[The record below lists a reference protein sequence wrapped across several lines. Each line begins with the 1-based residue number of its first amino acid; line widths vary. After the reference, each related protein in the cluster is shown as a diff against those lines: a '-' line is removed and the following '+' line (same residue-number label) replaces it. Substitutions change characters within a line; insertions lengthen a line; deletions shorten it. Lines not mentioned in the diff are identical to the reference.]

1 MVKIEKCKI
10 ASFSTG
16 KFWIFLQKHPKGA
29 IFSKYNIIIPIS
41 KCKDDFSPNSG
52 KNHLF
57 SASKELLYRLDK
69 NLPVLVGMYTLFWRF
84 PAWKEPPPSGWY
96 YNVCT
101 VQGQLLQIA
110 KKISIIRVNFQH
122 NIVLIFQQF
131 LWYDSLAKY
140 GDRKLVFMTFFSDI
154 SQIFPNLYERGMQLW
169 LIWI

>member
-1 MVKIEKCKI
+1 MPSHLVKIEKCKI
-10 ASFSTG
+10 ALFLTG

-52 KNHLF
+52 ENHLF

-69 NLPVLVGMYTLFWRF
+69 NPLKQSVCIPYFGGF
-84 PAWKEPPPSGWY
+84 PPGSGGILAGCL

-140 GDRKLVFMTFFSDI
+140 GGWKLGFLTCFSR
-154 SQIFPNLYERGMQLW
+154 FPKNFQT
-169 LIWI
+169 